1 MFWWIIF
8 WHFFIRTI
16 GEKLRFKKK
25 NQQSAKKTWGFSL
38 HIFHFGVIMDLVT
51 TFVYWNPAIITP
63 NCSFYDGSAISK
75 QNKGVKTAYVVY
87 QYS

>member
-1 MFWWIIF
+1 MDYFLA
-8 WHFFIRTI
+8 FFYSYNRRKNKIS
-16 GEKLRFKKK
+16 KKT
-25 NQQSAKKTWGFSL
+25 QQSAKKTWGFSL

-75 QNKGVKTAYVVY
+75 QNKGVKIAYVVY